1 MEGSGGKES
10 INTLILNQNVFESTL
25 RLNGSPSKGSVLP
38 SPRYFISPNKNRELV
53 VDQKLKR
60 FLIRLKLPE
69 KYYKLVINAIY

>member
-53 VDQKLKR
+53 VAQTV
-60 FLIRLKLPE
+60 P
-69 KYYKLVINAIY
+69 YKTKAAREILQASD